1 MSMMRASGAMLSM
14 TALQMATA
22 SLAVPKSVVN
32 TMRGRVPDLPGA
44 AGSPCEGDF
53 EQAALVRA
61 STNRDRQ
68 SKRMRESINA
78 PLRLGEFLSSQCQ
91 LRVLHSGRGVLEEMA
106 GGWKCRA

>member
-22 SLAVPKSVVN
+22 SLAVPKSVMN
-32 TMRGRVPDLPGA
+32 TMMGRVPDLPGA

-78 PLRLGEFLSSQCQ
+78 PLRLCDFLSSQFK
-91 LRVLHSGRGVLEEMA
+91 LRILHSAMLLLIEPHTED
-106 GGWKCRA
+106 